1 MTVSEAEGRSA
12 GVQIVPDIRIMSG
25 SVQQIQYE
33 EDSPVVICE
42 SDSKSGILRAIA
54 VRVPD
59 QRSLPVVMEL

>member
-1 MTVSEAEGRSA
+1 MREFRLYLISGLCSA
-12 GVQIVPDIRIMSG
+12 
-25 SVQQIQYE
+25 QQIYYE